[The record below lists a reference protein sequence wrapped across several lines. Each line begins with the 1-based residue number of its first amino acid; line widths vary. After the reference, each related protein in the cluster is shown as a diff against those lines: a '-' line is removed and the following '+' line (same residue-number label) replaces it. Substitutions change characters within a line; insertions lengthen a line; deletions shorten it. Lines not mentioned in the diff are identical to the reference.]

1 MFSLTIGVLGNGNPH
16 PDINPTL
23 ALAKALAIEEGDGYL
38 GIEYLDIHRII
49 GNLID
54 TLKLSLG
61 DFGSVIEGSADL
73 NREDNWMYWI
83 VFMVV
88 FILTCVIF
96 LNFIIAEASASY
108 EKVAGDIESYVSLQ
122 RAKLIAES
130 EQMFPNSMK
139 NQENLPKYIIIRE
152 VNI

>member
-23 ALAKALAIEEGDGYL
+23 ALAKALAIEEGEGYL
-38 GIEYLDIHRII
+38 GIEYLDINRNI
-49 GNLID
+49 GNIID

-61 DFGSVIEGSADL
+61 DFGSLIAGSTDL
-73 NREDNWMYWI
+73 NREDNWMYWL
-83 VFMVV
+83 VFMIV

-108 EKVAGDIESYVSLQ
+108 EKVAGDIESYISLQ

-130 EQMFPNSMK
+130 E
-139 NQENLPKYIIIRE
+139 
-152 VNI
+152 